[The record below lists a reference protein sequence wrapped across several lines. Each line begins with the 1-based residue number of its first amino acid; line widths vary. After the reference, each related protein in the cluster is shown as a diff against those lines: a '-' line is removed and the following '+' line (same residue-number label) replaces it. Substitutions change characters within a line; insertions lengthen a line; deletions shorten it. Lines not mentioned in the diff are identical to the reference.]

1 MGMAASQARYLGL
14 TARKTN
20 TEYEGQQVNQERTA
34 LANQSAGLF
43 NQMLALDVPT
53 PPNATDYTKTEYV
66 FTDYTTSESYT
77 INNIMKNPD
86 SDTYTVHYTKKE
98 AQLLV
103 NVANYSADGTGT
115 NKFVFAEDE
124 KNKGTYTI
132 QFGGNSPKTI
142 KGPVKAPAA
151 VAALKET
158 DPDKAENL
166 TEDSFFFTFSDTAT
180 GVIYYILA
188 NDENETTAEMVNRVN
203 AAGNVDIYATES
215 TTKEDMDY
223 SSDAVL
229 TSAGDGTGRWSS
241 ITFTN
246 ADGTRVTCSL
256 TQQTTQDEDAYNA
269 AMETYQAKK
278 DIYEKQVADI
288 NAKTTIIQQQ
298 DKTLELHLDQ
308 LDTEQQAIQTEM
320 DAVKKVIDKNIEETF
335 KTFA

>member
-77 INNIMKNPD
+77 VNSILPNKD
-86 SDTYTVHYTKKE
+86 SDTYTVHYTKKQPE
-98 AQLLV
+98 ILA
-103 NVANYSADGTGT
+103 NKANYKADGTGT
-115 NKFVFAEDE
+115 NRFIFTEDD
-124 KNKGTYTI
+124 KNKGVYTI
-132 QFGGNSPKTI
+132 QFAGNSPKTI
-142 KGPVKAPAA
+142 SGPVQAPA
-151 VAALKET
+151 LTEDFKET
-158 DPDKAENL
+158 DPEN
-166 TEDSFFFTFSDTAT
+166 ENINDDAYYFKFSDTAT
-180 GVIYYILA
+180 GTEYYILA
-188 NDENETTAEMVNRVN
+188 ASGEETAEEMVNRIN
-203 AAGNVDIYATES
+203 AAGSLDIYSAES
-215 TTKEDMDY
+215 TTRDVMDF
-223 SSDAVL
+223 SNDAIL
-229 TSAGDGTGRWSS
+229 TSAGDGTGRWSK

-246 ADGTRVTCSL
+246 ADGTLVTCSL

-308 LDTEQQAIQTEM
+308 LDTEQQAIQTEL